1 MSNKFLLEN
10 DLSSSSVEP
19 LHLEQLLPKQ
29 NICYRTI
36 FGATVVVVVV
46 VVVVV
51 KVVVVVVVAV
61 VVEGKLDESDSSG
74 VGLDTLV
81 VNGKRERLRLRQV
94 TSLS

>member
-1 MSNKFLLEN
+1 M
-10 DLSSSSVEP
+10 SSSSVEP

-51 KVVVVVVVAV
+51 AVVV

-81 VNGKRERLRLRQV
+81 VNGKWERLRLRQV